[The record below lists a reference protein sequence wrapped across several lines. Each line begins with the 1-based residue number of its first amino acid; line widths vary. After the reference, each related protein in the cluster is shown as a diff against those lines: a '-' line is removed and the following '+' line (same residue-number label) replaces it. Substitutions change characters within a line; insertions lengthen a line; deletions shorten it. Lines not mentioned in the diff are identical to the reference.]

1 MASTE
6 EKLLT
11 LLLTAEHLKDAAKEQ
26 QAAVADS
33 LSAARE
39 TLKDYRAISQSVAKR
54 VQDEVRQEVQKMD
67 VVGLIGERISTDFQ
81 RLEKSVANMKVNADT
96 LDKEISIIRHNIVA
110 EYSTLKGYSWKWLIG
125 VFVFAFV
132 VVFSSIAYVK
142 IELQHANNVSANN
155 WTQIKILQEKIDN
168 LAEKIDK
175 NAVDKIQKR

>member
-54 VQDEVRQEVQKMD
+54 VQDEVSKGVQQMD
-67 VVGLIGERISTDFQ
+67 IAAVIGDRISTDFQ
-81 RLEKSVANMKVNADT
+81 KMEQSVANMKANADA
-96 LDKEISIIRHNIVA
+96 LDKEISIIRSNIVT
-110 EYSTLKGYSWKWLIG
+110 EYNTLRGYSWKWLIG
-125 VFVFAFV
+125 VFFFAAV
-132 VVFSSIAYVK
+132 VIFSSVAYVK
-142 IELQHANNVSANN
+142 LELKNANNVSANN
-155 WTQIKILQEKIDN
+155 YYLTKELQVKIDE
-168 LAEKIDK
+168 LSAKMDK
-175 NAVDKIQKR
+175 NTGKTAAKR

>member
-39 TLKDYRAISQSVAKR
+39 TLKDYRAISQNVAKR

-67 VVGLIGERISTDFQ
+67 VAGLIGERISTDFQ
-81 RLEKSVANMKVNADT
+81 RLEKSVASMKLNADA
-96 LDKEISIIRHNIVA
+96 LDKEISIIRKNIVA
-110 EYSTLKGYSWKWLIG
+110 EYNTLKGYSWKWLIG
-125 VFVFAFV
+125 VFVFAFAV
-132 VVFSSIAYVK
+132 IFSSVAYIK
-142 IELQHANNVSANN
+142 LELKNANNVSANN
-155 WTQIKILQEKIDN
+155 YYLTKELQIKIDD
-168 LAEKIDK
+168 LAVKIDK
-175 NAVDKIQKR
+175 NSANKVQRR